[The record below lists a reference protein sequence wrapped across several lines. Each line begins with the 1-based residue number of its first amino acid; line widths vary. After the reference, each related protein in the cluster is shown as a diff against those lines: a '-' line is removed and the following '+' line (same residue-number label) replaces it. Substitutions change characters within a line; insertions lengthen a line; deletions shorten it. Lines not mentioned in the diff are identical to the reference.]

1 MTIERSNADRVQ
13 FKTLRCGDVF
23 IDERGSILM
32 RTESVYNGD
41 DGEYNAVNLED
52 GLLYYYDEI
61 LYVEKKTY
69 RNFKN
74 LKNGA

>member
-23 IDERGSILM
+23 IDERGSVLM

-52 GLLYYYDEI
+52 GLLYIYDEI
-61 LYVEKKTY
+61 LYVEKKPTAI
-69 RNFKN
+69 
-74 LKNGA
+74 LKI